1 MYFATLITMSL
12 GIAAPADFISLTK
25 LNFISLTKLIT
36 FLSISSGSS
45 YYSHRVFTRHRFKV
59 VFIAKLVLVLQFD
72 KSMNGELRNVIPI
85 CS

>member
-1 MYFATLITMSL
+1 MARTMYFATLITMSF

-25 LNFISLTKLIT
+25 LIP

-45 YYSHRVFTRHRFKV
+45 YYSHRVFTRRRFKV
-59 VFIAKLVLVLQFD
+59 VFIAKLVLVMQSD
-72 KSMNGELRNVIPI
+72 KSMNGGLRNVIPI